1 MEDGGGGYPE
11 LGLPPDGPGTIVS
24 WDVTPAPQAGLGW
37 RTENLSKAEVN
48 TLGEIPNRSKHVRQT
63 VLKKPSLL
71 T

>member
-48 TLGEIPNRSKHVRQT
+48 TLWEKSQT
-63 VLKKPSLL
+63 GASMFGKRF
-71 T
+71 